1 MKFVCPLIAVSNLDV
16 SKRFYQEVLNQKV
29 MLDLGWNVWF
39 SGGFAIQLNFPDIV
53 GIDEASVKSKS
64 HNFELYFEEADFDGF
79 FEKLKI
85 LSNIEYVHLPK
96 KHDWQQRVVRFYDPD
111 KHIIEVGESMAVVAK
126 RFLDQG
132 VSVEETAKIIQH
144 PVEFVRMVQA
154 NSTN

>member
-1 MKFVCPLIAVSNLDV
+1 MKFVCPLIAVSNLEV

-29 MLDLGWNVWF
+29 TLDLGWNIWF

-53 GIDEASVKSKS
+53 SIDKASVKSKS
-64 HNFELYFEEADFDGF
+64 HNFELYFEEEDFDGF
-79 FEKLKI
+79 LEKLKI
-85 LSNIEYVHLPK
+85 LPNIEYVHLPK